1 MSTVKSQSL
10 SGKRI

>member
-1 MSTVKSQSL
+1 MSAVKSQSL